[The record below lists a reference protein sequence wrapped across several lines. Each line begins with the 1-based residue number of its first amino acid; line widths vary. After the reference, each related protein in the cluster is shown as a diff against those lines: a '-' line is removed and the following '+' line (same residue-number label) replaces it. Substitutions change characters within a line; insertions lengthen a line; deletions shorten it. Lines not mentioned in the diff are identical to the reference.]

1 KIKDFTEQ
9 ATQLKS
15 LEDLM
20 EDFANYDKEQSN
32 LVCQEIE
39 YVKNKIENAFDD
51 SIDALIIELSLLS
64 DPLFSILNNLR
75 GNRSISLN

>member
-1 KIKDFTEQ
+1 MYECSEYRKYLQGFDGG
-9 ATQLKS
+9 
-15 LEDLM
+15 LM